1 MSESSVRSGRKKGYV
16 VLFREVAQDDR
27 LSLEARGLF
36 ALIVSLP
43 DDWEY
48 TVSGLAVKAG
58 CGREKVRRLLK
69 ELQTVGYL
77 IREQSHDSGGKF
89 GGNVYVLQDE
99 APPLPGN
106 PSNGEAEKTPL
117 PENTVNGENR
127 QRETPS
133 AGFPP
138 QQNKDL
144 TEEETKKPPKA
155 PPGGQTAQQVRSGGG
170 RQAPPA
176 GLCGGGPGAAPG
188 LGGVYRIADPAPGH
202 QLGPGGEDAPG

>member
-1 MSESSVRSGRKKGYV
+1 M
-16 VLFREVAQDDR
+16 
-27 LSLEARGLF
+27 
-36 ALIVSLP
+36 
-43 DDWEY
+43 
-48 TVSGLAVKAG
+48 
-58 CGREKVRRLLK
+58 
-69 ELQTVGYL
+69 GYL

-144 TEEETKKPPKA
+144 TEEEVKTAMELIKEKNIFA
-155 PPGGQTAQQVRSGGG
+155 PGG
-170 RQAPPA
+170 
-176 GLCGGGPGAAPG
+176 
-188 LGGVYRIADPAPGH
+188 ADLAS
-202 QLGPGGEDAPG
+202 LVSAKVVETDTTNYDLVF